1 MRRRVRQ
8 MPGRLRQMRRWPMT
22 VPGEQA
28 QTFERCMSVGGI
40 AVFPTDTVYG
50 LACDA
55 GNTGDVIRRLYALKR
70 RPLNKPSAV
79 MFFDLET
86 ALTALPELGERTR
99 AALAQLLPG
108 KVTVLVPNPERRF
121 PLACGDDPTT
131 LGLRVVSVPAL
142 TGVRWPVLQSSA
154 NVAGGPEARTLAEV
168 PQPLRAQAD
177 MVIDGGELPGTAST
191 VVDLRGYD
199 RDGSWSIVRPGAV
212 SERDIDAALHDQF
225 HFDAESYDAT
235 IAAEIPV
242 YDELQEQLQLASGDG
257 AIRILELGTGTGETA
272 RRLLAHH
279 RGATLV
285 GVDESREMLAVAAAR
300 LPADRVSLVVSRLG
314 EAPPAGRFDLVASAL
329 AVHHL
334 APAERRRLFGR
345 IRETL
350 SPGGR
355 FVLADV
361 IVPINPADVTI
372 ELTPGFDRPDTL
384 SDLIVWLAEAGF
396 EVSVSWTHRDVA
408 VPSGLL
414 PA

>member
-1 MRRRVRQ
+1 
-8 MPGRLRQMRRWPMT
+8 MT
-22 VPGEQA
+22 VGQQA
-28 QTFERCMSVGGI
+28 ETFERCMSVGGI
-40 AVFPTDTVYG
+40 AVFPADTVYG

-108 KVTVLVPNPERRF
+108 KLTVLVPNPGRRF

-131 LGLRVVSVPAL
+131 LGLRVATVPAL
-142 TGVRWPVLQSSA
+142 AGVRWPVLQSSA
-154 NVAGGPEARTLAEV
+154 NLAGGTEARTLREV
-168 PQPLRAQAD
+168 PEPLRAEAD
-177 MVIDGGELPGTAST
+177 LVIDGGELPGTAST
-191 VVDLRGYD
+191 VVDMRGYE
-199 RDGSWSIVRPGAV
+199 RDASWSIVRAGAV

-225 HFDAESYDAT
+225 QFDAASYDET
-235 IAAEIPV
+235 ITAEIPG
-242 YDELQEQLQLASGDG
+242 YDELQEQLELASGDG
-257 AIRILELGTGTGETA
+257 ARRVLELGTGTGETA
-272 RRLLAHH
+272 RRLLARHPD
-279 RGATLV
+279 ATLV
-285 GVDESREMLAVAAAR
+285 GVDESDEMLAVAAPR
-300 LPADRVSLVVSRLG
+300 LPTGRVSLIVARLEDPLPDG
-314 EAPPAGRFDLVASAL
+314 PFDLVASAL

-334 APAERRRLFGR
+334 APAEKRRLFGR
-345 IRETL
+345 IREVL

-384 SDLIVWLAEAGF
+384 SDLIVWLAETGF
-396 EVSVSWTHRDVA
+396 EVSVSWTHQDLA
-408 VPSGLL
+408 VLAGRL